1 MGIKRDMLSFTI
13 DPVDGQ
19 FLGGFSES
27 IVNQLHYGMDRNMGV
42 DMDLKVARVCFNMS
56 KCYKTKLQWDVPMND
71 RMDIDEAIS
80 RYPSIQ
86 ANGSKL
92 EGGWEEECLVPL
104 NDMNWNAYFIY
115 L

>member
-1 MGIKRDMLSFTI
+1 
-13 DPVDGQ
+13 
-19 FLGGFSES
+19 
-27 IVNQLHYGMDRNMGV
+27 
-42 DMDLKVARVCFNMS
+42 
-56 KCYKTKLQWDVPMND
+56 MND
-71 RMDIDEAIS
+71 KIDIDEAIS